1 MIGENQWHL
10 GYGYSWKNLQGKN
23 VGGSWVGWWHFL
35 NEMRENMGRSMISLL
50 CPIPNDFIIVLQ
62 SYTVALFMPHILAFH
77 TPLLP
82 VTSD

>member
-1 MIGENQWHL
+1 MIGENQWHPQL
-10 GYGYSWKNLQGKN
+10 EELARKECWGEL
-23 VGGSWVGWWHFL
+23 GWWHFL